1 MLDGETI
8 NKAHR
13 PKHKGG
19 YFPVSPVDTQQDIR
33 NEMIRIMQDSFG
45 IKGRK
50 ATP

>member
-13 PKHKGG
+13 AKHKGG

-33 NEMIRIMQDSFG
+33 NEMIRDYARFFWN
-45 IKGRK
+45 KV